1 MIDHQYLQM
10 LTIRSHD
17 ANELI
22 NHAVALV
29 EAAAIFK
36 VPMLTTTA
44 FKERQG
50 LVAPLAEATMAVTL
64 IDRTTLNSWE
74 DPRIVDWV
82 EKIGRK
88 KLVIA
93 GQWTEVCVAMPVLS
107 ALDAGYEVYVVTD
120 ACGGASREA
129 HDMAVDRM
137 VQAGARPITTWAYV
151 SELQRDWA
159 RAATAEQVTKIVR
172 TAGPR
177 LWPGPALG
185 VGPSQPQDRHS
196 MSLSP
201 INRDQGDHQPGRRNR
216 LQKSLSTR

>member
-1 MIDHQYLQM
+1 MPANPARTLLSPDNHSLLMIDHQYLQM
-10 LTIRSHD
+10 LTIRSHN
-17 ANELI
+17 ASELI
-22 NHAVALV
+22 NNAVALA

-50 LVAPLAEATMAVTL
+50 LVAPLAEATKAVKP

-82 EKIGRK
+82 EKTGRK

-120 ACGGASREA
+120 ACGGASLEA
-129 HDMAVDRM
+129 HDMAVERM

-159 RAATAEQVTKIVR
+159 RAVTAEQVTKLFAER
-172 TAGPR
+172 GGAFGQGL
-177 LWPGPALG
+177 LWEWDLLNLKEG
-185 VGPSQPQDRHS
+185 
-196 MSLSP
+196 
-201 INRDQGDHQPGRRNR
+201 
-216 LQKSLSTR
+216 TR

>member
-1 MIDHQYLQM
+1 MPANPAKTLLSPDNHSLLMIDHQYLQM

-17 ANELI
+17 ASELI

-44 FKERQG
+44 FQERQG
-50 LVAPLAEATMAVTL
+50 LVAPLAEATKAVKP

-82 EKIGRK
+82 KNTGRK

-93 GQWTEVCVAMPVLS
+93 GQWTE
-107 ALDAGYEVYVVTD
+107 
-120 ACGGASREA
+120 GASREA
-129 HDMAVDRM
+129 HDMAVERM
-137 VQAGARPITTWAYV
+137 FQADAQPITTRAYV

-159 RAATAEQVTKIVR
+159 RAATAEQVTKLFAR
-172 TAGPR
+172 RG
-177 LWPGPALG
+177 GALG
-185 VGPSQPQDRHS
+185 
-196 MSLSP
+196 
-201 INRDQGDHQPGRRNR
+201 QGQ
-216 LQKSLSTR
+216 LWEWTC

>member
-1 MIDHQYLQM
+1 MSANPAKTLLSPDNHSLLMIDHQYLQM

-17 ANELI
+17 ASELI
-22 NHAVALV
+22 DHAVALA
-29 EAAAIFK
+29 EAAVIFE
-36 VPMLTTTA
+36 VPLLTTTA

-50 LVAPLAEATMAVTL
+50 LVAPLA
-64 IDRTTLNSWE
+64 TLNAWE

-82 EKIGRK
+82 EKTGRR

-129 HDMAVDRM
+129 HDMAVERM
-137 VQAGARPITTWAYV
+137 VQAGARPITTWNYV

-159 RAATAEQVTKIVR
+159 RAATAEQVTKLFAQR
-172 TAGPR
+172 GGAFGQGL
-177 LWPGPALG
+177 LWEWDLLNLKEG
-185 VGPSQPQDRHS
+185 
-196 MSLSP
+196 
-201 INRDQGDHQPGRRNR
+201 
-216 LQKSLSTR
+216 TR

>member
-1 MIDHQYLQM
+1 MPANPAKTLLSPDNHSLLMIDHQYLQM

-17 ANELI
+17 ASELI

-36 VPMLTTTA
+36 A
-44 FKERQG
+44 RQG
-50 LVAPLAEATMAVTL
+50 LVAPLAEATKAVKP
-64 IDRTTLNSWE
+64 IDRTTLNAWE

-82 EKIGRK
+82 EKTGRK

-93 GQWTEVCVAMPVLS
+93 GQRTEVCVAMPGLS

-129 HDMAVDRM
+129 HDMAVERM
-137 VQAGARPITTWAYV
+137 VQAGARPVTTWAYV

-159 RAATAEQVTKIVR
+159 RAATAEQVAD
-172 TAGPR
+172 AG
-177 LWPGPALG
+177 AL
-185 VGPSQPQDRHS
+185 
-196 MSLSP
+196 
-201 INRDQGDHQPGRRNR
+201 
-216 LQKSLSTR
+216 